1 MSNERGPGGRAV
13 PRRQPGVGQ
22 PTVAKPESFKSP
34 KPVARKSAKPPL
46 APARPNARL
55 PLARPGKARTDQEPR
70 PATRRAGRRP
80 VESTV
85 DSGRPSLAS
94 SSNVDEGAAGLVVNL
109 AGLPERD
116 PERAQARESAIEAWL
131 PLARHLAQRFQGRGE
146 PVDDL
151 AQIATIGLI
160 KAIDRFDP
168 GYGTDFTAYAVPT
181 IVGEIKRHFRDRT
194 WDVRVPRRLQELKL
208 DISEATSSLAQQLG
222 RSPTVPDIADYLQ
235 RSEEEVLEGLESA
248 RAYSAVSLQ
257 TLVGTDEDGTE
268 LGNLVGVT
276 DTELEL
282 AEFRAALGP
291 ALEMLSP
298 REQKIVLLRFFGN
311 MTQTQIA
318 ERIGISQMH
327 VSRLL
332 TRSLATLRDQL
343 MADL

>member
-1 MSNERGPGGRAV
+1 M
-13 PRRQPGVGQ
+13 
-22 PTVAKPESFKSP
+22 AKPATSKSA
-34 KPVARKSAKPPL
+34 KPVATKSAKPPL
-46 APARPNARL
+46 APARPSV
-55 PLARPGKARTDQEPR
+55 RTPVAR
-70 PATRRAGRRP
+70 PATRKASGRRSS
-80 VESTV
+80 ESTM
-85 DSGRPSLAS
+85 DRGRSSLKP
-94 SSNVDEGAAGLVVNL
+94 SSNVEDGAAHLVASL
-109 AGLPERD
+109 AGYSKED
-116 PERAQARESAIEAWL
+116 PAREQARQSAIEAWL

-208 DISEATSSLAQQLG
+208 DISEATSTLAQQLG
-222 RSPTVPDIADYLQ
+222 RSPTVPDIAEYLK

-257 TLVGTDEDGTE
+257 TLVGTDDDGTE
-268 LGNLVGVT
+268 LGNLVGVIDT
-276 DTELEL
+276 DLEL

-318 ERIGISQMH
+318 ERVGISQMH

-332 TRSLATLRDQL
+332 ARSLATLRDQL
-343 MADL
+343 TTDL